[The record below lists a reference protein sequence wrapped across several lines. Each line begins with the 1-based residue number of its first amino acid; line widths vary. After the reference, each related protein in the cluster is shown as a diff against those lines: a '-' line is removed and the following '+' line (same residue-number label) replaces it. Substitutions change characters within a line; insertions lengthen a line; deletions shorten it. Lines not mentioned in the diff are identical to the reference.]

1 MLAVRRNGQVS
12 MGADGQVTVGELVM
26 KASARKVRR
35 IYHDQVLVG
44 FSGAT
49 ADAFSL
55 FERFERQLEHFNG
68 NSRRAAVELT
78 REWRSDRFLRELEAW
93 LLIAGREG
101 ILVLSGTGDVV
112 EPDDELA
119 AIGSGGPYA
128 QAAAKAL
135 YRATE
140 LSATDITRIGLETAA
155 SMCIYTNDQ
164 ISVDTITFDP
174 APSSAEVIA
183 GGRA

>member
-1 MLAVRRNGQVS
+1 

-35 IYHDQVLVG
+35 IYNDEVLVG

-55 FERFERQLEHFNG
+55 FERFERQLDHYHG
-68 NSRRAAVELT
+68 SIRRAAVELA

-93 LLIAGREG
+93 LLIGGKEG
-101 ILVLSGTGDVV
+101 IRVLSGNGDVV
-112 EPDDELA
+112 EPDDDMA

-128 QAAAKAL
+128 HAAARAL
-135 YRATE
+135 MRVTT
-140 LSATDITRIGLETAA
+140 LSAAEITRIGLETAA
-155 SMCIYTNDQ
+155 GMCIYTNDQ
-164 ISVDTITFDP
+164 ISVETISFGVPLLTTPLRLEAHDSEQQ
-174 APSSAEVIA
+174 AIS
-183 GGRA
+183 

>member
-1 MLAVRRNGQVS
+1 VVDTPKIRSTTVLAVRRNGQVS

-101 ILVLSGTGDVV
+101 IL
-112 EPDDELA
+112 ELA

>member
-1 MLAVRRNGQVS
+1 

-35 IYHDQVLVG
+35 IFHDEVLVG

-55 FERFERQLEHFNG
+55 FERFERQLDHYHG
-68 NSRRAAVELT
+68 SMRRAAVELA

-112 EPDDELA
+112 EPDDDLA

-128 QAAAKAL
+128 HAAASAL
-135 YRATE
+135 LRATS
-140 LSATDITRIGLETAA
+140 LSAAEITRIGLETAA

-164 ISVDTITFDP
+164 ISVETISYAP
-174 APSSAEVIA
+174 AATP
-183 GGRA
+183 